1 MMKRGELW
9 WADLEDPV
17 GSGPGFRRPVV
28 VLQANALNRSRIAT
42 VIVATVTSN
51 LALEAAPGNVRL
63 RRRDSGLD
71 RVSVVNV
78 SQILTVD
85 KGCLLEPLRQ
95 LPAGCMEQIG
105 RGVRLV
111 MGLGP
116 TAG

>member
-1 MMKRGELW
+1 MRMRL
-9 WADLEDPV
+9 L
-17 GSGPGFRRPVV
+17 SIS
-28 VLQANALNRSRIAT
+28 RSRIAT

-105 RGVRLV
+105 RGVRLA